1 MSVLSQHQQLMKQ
14 AVMQERLRDLIE
26 RQDTVDDDYDR
37 CVVVRPGVVR
47 ACRQLRPVPLQL
59 QR

>member
-37 CVVVRPGVVR
+37 CVCGRLSLVS
-47 ACRQLRPVPLQL
+47 ACRQLSIVSLQ